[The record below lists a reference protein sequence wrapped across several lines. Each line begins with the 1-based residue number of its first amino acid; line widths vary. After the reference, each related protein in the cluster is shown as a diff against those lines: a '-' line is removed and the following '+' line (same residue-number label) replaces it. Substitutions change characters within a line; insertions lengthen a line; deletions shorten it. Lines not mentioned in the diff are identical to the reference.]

1 MGNFDIFIIQI
12 YLIILIVNILKNK
25 TIIQIYRFLKLLVF
39 IMFVFAFYLGVIS
52 GQDILVIILKL
63 VALTIIVGIALEKE
77 IILTITKLLNRNSDR
92 NPEDEIIIEVVK
104 SIDFMSQKN
113 IGALITFEKSASLED
128 YVTKAYPVNA
138 RLTNELLSTM
148 FVPEG
153 PLHDGG
159 VIIRG
164 DEILCAGAYYPPTE
178 RLDIPKQLG
187 SRHRAAIGVS
197 EISDS
202 LTIVVSEQTGNISVA
217 VGGRLDL
224 DIDQDTLIEFL
235 ENHHKI

>member
-1 MGNFDIFIIQI
+1 MGNFDFFIIQI
-12 YLIILIVNILKNK
+12 YLIVLIINILKNK
-25 TIIQIYRFLKLLVF
+25 TIIQVYRFLKMLVF
-39 IMFVFAFYLGVIS
+39 VLFVFTVYYGVTS
-52 GQDILVIILKL
+52 GQDALVIVLKL
-63 VALTIIVGIALEKE
+63 LPLTIVVGIALEKE
-77 IILTITKLLNRNSDR
+77 LILTISKLWSGNSND
-92 NPEDEIIIEVVK
+92 NPQDEIILEVVR

-113 IGALITFEKSASLED
+113 IGALITFEKTTSLED

-164 DEILCAGAYYPPTE
+164 NEILCAGAYYPPTE

-235 ENHHKI
+235 ENHHKN

>member
-12 YLIILIVNILKNK
+12 YLIVLIINILKNK
-25 TIIQIYRFLKLLVF
+25 TIIQVYRFLKVLVF
-39 IMFVFAFYLGVIS
+39 LMFIFTIYLGITS
-52 GQDILVIILKL
+52 GQEALIIMIKL
-63 VALTIIVGIALEKE
+63 LPLTIIVGIALEKE
-77 IILTITKLLNRNSDR
+77 IIMSISKIWNGKTDK
-92 NPEDEIIIEVVK
+92 NPEDEIILEVVK

-113 IGALITFEKSASLED
+113 IGALITFEKSTSLED
-128 YVTKAYPVNA
+128 YVAKAYPVEA
-138 RLTNELLSTM
+138 KLTNELLSTM

-159 VIIRG
+159 VIVRG
-164 DEILCAGAYYPPTE
+164 SEILCAGAYYPPTE

-235 ENHHKI
+235 ENHHKN